1 MEAVRTDLFISGA
14 ARPAA
19 GGASYEIVNPARPSE
34 VVGHAAAAGRD
45 DVDAAIRAAHEAFA
59 GWSALT
65 MAERAAHLRHV
76 AEHLNA
82 DAGETAARAR
92 LLTREHGKTLFET
105 NIEVTRLADR
115 LAQVAGFADGLAQ
128 DDTVS
133 GKMFDTV
140 ITRKSRGVSLLIVPW
155 NWPLAILGSKLPHAL
170 LAGNT
175 VVIKLSEFATLAPAQ
190 TIMKI
195 AAMLPP
201 GVVNLVTG
209 DGAVI
214 GDDLVTHPLVRQV
227 NFTGSIR
234 IGRHVMRKAAENIT
248 PVTLELGGNDPGIL
262 LDDAPLSPEFFKKL
276 YISCF
281 LTSGQ
286 VCMALKRLYVPRAL
300 FGDVVDGLG
309 AVMNN
314 QLVGNGLKD
323 GVTMGPLTTPQQKR
337 TVETML
343 EEAKAAGQDI
353 RHYGGID
360 DEADFAEGRFLRPSL
375 VINADPALS
384 VVRDE
389 QFGPTLPVIPY
400 DSEDEAIAMAND
412 SDYGL
417 SSSVWSD
424 DPVRAVRLAR
434 RLEAGFTNINS
445 HGPTAMDGLSPFGG
459 VKQSGIGR
467 NFGHDGVRQFQETHS
482 ISGQSGQIFR
492 GMQVSD
498 R

>member
-1 MEAVRTDLFISGA
+1 MNEVTTDLFIDGA
-14 ARPAA
+14 ARRAA
-19 GGASYEIVNPARPSE
+19 GNATSRLVNPARPSQI
-34 VVGHAAAAGRD
+34 VGHAAAADRE
-45 DVDAAIRAAHEAFA
+45 DVDAAMQAAQRALA
-59 GWSALT
+59 GWSALS
-65 MAERAAHLRHV
+65 MDERAHYLRSV
-76 AEHLNA
+76 AETLNA
-82 DAGETAARAR
+82 DADETAARAR

-115 LAQVAGFADGLAQ
+115 FAQVAGFADSVAA

-133 GKMFDTV
+133 GPMFDTV
-140 ITRKSRGVSLLIVPW
+140 VTRKSRGVTLLIVPW

-190 TIMKI
+190 TIMKL

-201 GVVNLVTG
+201 GVINLVTG

-234 IGRHVMRKAAENIT
+234 IGRHVMQRASENIT

-286 VCMALKRLYVPRAL
+286 ICMALKRLYVPRAL
-300 FGDVVDGLG
+300 FDDVVDGLG
-309 AVMNN
+309 AVMDR
-314 QLVGNGLKD
+314 QMVGDGLKD

-343 EEAKAAGQDI
+343 EEADAAGQDI
-353 RHYGGID
+353 RYFGQID
-360 DEADFAEGRFLRPSL
+360 DEEDFAAGQFLRPSL

-384 VVRDE
+384 VVKDE
-389 QFGPTLPVIPY
+389 QFGPTLPVIAY
-400 DSEDEAIAMAND
+400 DDEDAAVAMAND

-417 SSSVWSD
+417 SSSVWSA
-424 DPVRAVRLAR
+424 DPSRAVALSR

-459 VKQSGIGR
+459 VKRSGIGR
-467 NFGHDGVRQFQETHS
+467 NFGPDGVRQFQEVHS
-482 ISGQSGQIFR
+482 ISGQSGQIF
-492 GMQVSD
+492 
-498 R
+498 

>member
-1 MEAVRTDLFISGA
+1 MEAVRTDLFIKGESL
-14 ARPAA
+14 PAA
-19 GGASYEIVNPARPSE
+19 GGATYDIFNPARPSE
-34 VVGHAAAAGRD
+34 LVGQAAAASRE
-45 DVDAAIRAAHEAFA
+45 DVDAAMRAADEAFA
-59 GWSALT
+59 GWSSLS
-65 MAERAAHLRHV
+65 MAERALQLRHV
-76 AEHLNA
+76 AETLNA
-82 DAGETAARAR
+82 DAEETARRAR

-115 LAQVAGFADGLAQ
+115 FVQVAGFADGLA
-128 DDTVS
+128 DDDAVS

-140 ITRKSRGVSLLIVPW
+140 VTRKSRGVSLLIVPW

-195 AAMLPP
+195 ASMLPP

-209 DGAVI
+209 DGTVI

-234 IGRHVMRKAAENIT
+234 IGRHVMQKAAENIT

-262 LDDAPLSPEFFKKL
+262 LDDVSLSPDMLKKL
-276 YISCF
+276 YISSF
-281 LTSGQ
+281 LTTGQ

-300 FGDVVDGLG
+300 LDDVVDGLG
-309 AVMNN
+309 AVMDK
-314 QLVGNGLKD
+314 QVVGDGLKE

-337 TVETML
+337 TVEAML
-343 EEAKAAGQDI
+343 EEAAAAGQDI
-353 RHYGGID
+353 RHYGKVD
-360 DEADFAEGRFLRPSL
+360 NEAEFAEGRFLRPSL

-384 VVRDE
+384 VVKDE

-400 DSEDEAIAMAND
+400 DSEEEVIAMAND
-412 SDYGL
+412 SAYGL

-424 DPVRAVRLAR
+424 DPARAVKLAR

-445 HGPTAMDGLSPFGG
+445 HGPTVMDGLSPFGG

-467 NFGHDGVRQFQETHS
+467 NFGPEGVRQFQETQS
-482 ISGQSGQIFR
+482 ISGQSGQLF
-492 GMQVSD
+492 
-498 R
+498 

>member
-1 MEAVRTDLFISGA
+1 MQAVRTDLFINGA

-19 GGASYEIVNPARPSE
+19 GDASYEIVNPARPSE
-34 VVGHAAAAGRD
+34 LVGYAASASRE
-45 DVDAAIRAAHEAFA
+45 DVDAAMQAAHGAFA

-65 MAERAAHLRHV
+65 MTERADHLRHV
-76 AEHLNA
+76 AQHLNA
-82 DAGETAARAR
+82 DAEEMAARAR

-389 QFGPTLPVIPY
+389 QFGPTLPVIAY
-400 DSEDEAIAMAND
+400 DSEDEAVAMAND

-482 ISGQSGQIFR
+482 ISGQSGQIF
-492 GMQVSD
+492 
-498 R
+498 

>member
-1 MEAVRTDLFISGA
+1 MEAVRTELFINGV
-14 ARPAA
+14 ARPATGDA
-19 GGASYEIVNPARPSE
+19 GYQIVNPARPSE
-34 VVGHAAAAGRD
+34 VVGHAASASRE
-45 DVDAAIRAAHEAFA
+45 DVDAAMRAAHDALA

-82 DAGETAARAR
+82 DAEEMAARAR

-115 LAQVAGFADGLAQ
+115 LAQVAGFADGLTQ
-128 DDTVS
+128 DDIVS

-201 GVVNLVTG
+201 GVVNLITG
-209 DGAVI
+209 DGTII

-262 LDDAPLSPEFFKKL
+262 LDDATLSPEFFKKL
-276 YISCF
+276 YIGCF

-300 FGDVVDGLG
+300 CDDVVDGLG
-309 AVMNN
+309 AMMDN
-314 QLVGNGLKD
+314 QVVGDGLKD

-343 EEAKAAGQDI
+343 EEAAAAGQDI
-353 RHYGGID
+353 RHYGSID
-360 DEADFAEGRFLRPSL
+360 DEADFAEGQFLRPSL

-424 DPVRAVRLAR
+424 DPARAVRLAR

-482 ISGQSGQIFR
+482 ISGQSGQIF
-492 GMQVSD
+492 
-498 R
+498 

>member
-1 MEAVRTDLFISGA
+1 MDPVTTDLFINGA
-14 ARPAA
+14 ATPAA
-19 GGASYEIVNPARPSE
+19 GGATYDIVNPARPSE
-34 VVGHAAAAGRD
+34 VVGHAAAASRD
-45 DVDAAIRAAHEAFA
+45 DVDAAMRAAHDAFPA
-59 GWSALT
+59 WSSLS

-82 DAGETAARAR
+82 DAEDTTARAR

-105 NIEVTRLADR
+105 NIEVTRLVDR
-115 LAQVAGFADGLAQ
+115 LAQVAGFADSLQ
-128 DDTVS
+128 DEDTVS

-209 DGAVI
+209 DGTVI

-234 IGRHVMRKAAENIT
+234 VGRHVMQKAAENIT

-276 YISCF
+276 YVSCF
-281 LTSGQ
+281 LTTGQ
-286 VCMALKRLYVPRAL
+286 ICMALKRLYVPRAL
-300 FGDVVDGLG
+300 FDDVVDGLG
-309 AVMNN
+309 AVMDN
-314 QLVGNGLKD
+314 QMVGDGLKD

-343 EEAKAAGQDI
+343 EEAAAAGQDI
-353 RHYGGID
+353 RHYGKIE
-360 DEADFAEGRFLRPSL
+360 DEGDFAEGRFLRPSL
-375 VINADPALS
+375 VIDAAPALS
-384 VVRDE
+384 VVKDE

-400 DSEDEAIAMAND
+400 DSEDEAVAMAND

-424 DPVRAVRLAR
+424 DPARAVTLAR

-459 VKQSGIGR
+459 IKQSGIGR
-467 NFGHDGVRQFQETHS
+467 NFGHDGVRQFQETQS
-482 ISGQSGQIFR
+482 ISGQSGQIF
-492 GMQVSD
+492 
-498 R
+498 

>member
-1 MEAVRTDLFISGA
+1 MDEVTTGDQVTTGLFIDGV
-14 ARPAA
+14 ARPASSN
-19 GGASYEIVNPARPSE
+19 ASYQLFNPARPSE
-34 VVGHAAAAGRD
+34 IVGHAAAANRD
-45 DVDAAIRAAHEAFA
+45 DVNAAMQAAQRAFA
-59 GWSALT
+59 GWSALS
-65 MAERAAHLRHV
+65 MEDRAAHLRTV
-76 AEHLNA
+76 AETLNA

-115 LAQVAGFADGLAQ
+115 FAQVAGFADRAAA

-133 GKMFDTV
+133 GPMFDTV
-140 ITRKSRGVSLLIVPW
+140 VTRKSRGVTLLIVPW

-170 LAGNT
+170 LAGNS

-201 GVVNLVTG
+201 GVINLITG
-209 DGAVI
+209 DGTVI

-234 IGRHVMRKAAENIT
+234 IGRHVMRKAAGNIT

-286 VCMALKRLYVPRAL
+286 ICMALKRLYVPRPL
-300 FGDVVDGLG
+300 FDDVVDGLG
-309 AVMNN
+309 AVMDS
-314 QLVGNGLKD
+314 QIVGDGLKD
-323 GVTMGPLTTPQQKR
+323 GVTMGPLTTPQQKH

-343 EEAKAAGQDI
+343 HEADAAGQDI
-353 RHYGGID
+353 RYFGQID
-360 DEADFAEGRFLRPSL
+360 DEGDFAAGQFLRPSL
-375 VINADPALS
+375 VINADPSLS
-384 VVRDE
+384 VVKDE
-389 QFGPTLPVIPY
+389 QFGPTLPVIAY
-400 DSEDEAIAMAND
+400 EDEGAAVAMAND

-417 SSSVWSD
+417 SSSVWSA
-424 DPVRAVRLAR
+424 DPNRAVALAR

-467 NFGHDGVRQFQETHS
+467 NFGPDGVRQFQEVHS
-482 ISGQSGQIFR
+482 ISGQSGQIF
-492 GMQVSD
+492 
-498 R
+498 

>member
-1 MEAVRTDLFISGA
+1 MQPVTTDLFIGGA

-19 GGASYEIVNPARPSE
+19 GGATYDIVNPARPSE
-34 VVGHAAAAGRD
+34 LVGHAAAASRED
-45 DVDAAIRAAHEAFA
+45 IDAAMRAAHDAFPA
-59 GWSALT
+59 WSGLS
-65 MAERAAHLRHV
+65 MADRAAHLRHV

-82 DAGETAARAR
+82 DAEDTAARAR

-105 NIEVTRLADR
+105 NIEITRLADR
-115 LAQVAGFADGLAQ
+115 LAQVAGFADGLE
-128 DDTVS
+128 DEDRVS

-190 TIMKI
+190 SIMKI
-195 AAMLPP
+195 ARMLPP

-234 IGRHVMRKAAENIT
+234 IGRHVMQKAAENIT

-281 LTSGQ
+281 LTTGQ
-286 VCMALKRLYVPRAL
+286 ICMALKRLYVPRAM
-300 FGDVVDGLG
+300 FDDVVDGLG
-309 AVMNN
+309 AVMDN
-314 QLVGNGLKD
+314 QVIGDGLKD

-343 EEAKAAGQDI
+343 EEAAAAGQDI
-353 RHYGGID
+353 RHYGRIE
-360 DEADFAEGRFLRPSL
+360 DEGDFANGRFLRPSL

-384 VVRDE
+384 VVKDE

-400 DSEDEAIAMAND
+400 DSEDEAVAMAND

-424 DPVRAVRLAR
+424 DPARAVTLAR

-482 ISGQSGQIFR
+482 ISGQSGQVF
-492 GMQVSD
+492 
-498 R
+498 

>member
-1 MEAVRTDLFISGA
+1 
-14 ARPAA
+14 
-19 GGASYEIVNPARPSE
+19 
-34 VVGHAAAAGRD
+34 
-45 DVDAAIRAAHEAFA
+45 
-59 GWSALT
+59 
-65 MAERAAHLRHV
+65 V
-76 AEHLNA
+76 AE
-82 DAGETAARAR
+82 
-92 LLTREHGKTLFET
+92 
-105 NIEVTRLADR
+105 
-115 LAQVAGFADGLAQ
+115 FADGLAAE
-128 DDTVS
+128 DTVS

-209 DGAVI
+209 DGTVI

-234 IGRHVMRKAAENIT
+234 VGRHVMQKAAENIT

-276 YISCF
+276 YVSCF
-281 LTSGQ
+281 LTTGQ
-286 VCMALKRLYVPRAL
+286 ICMALKRLYVPRAL
-300 FGDVVDGLG
+300 FDDVVDGLG
-309 AVMNN
+309 AVMDN
-314 QLVGNGLKD
+314 QMVGDGLKD

-343 EEAKAAGQDI
+343 EEAAAAGQDI
-353 RHYGGID
+353 RHYGKIE
-360 DEADFAEGRFLRPSL
+360 DEGDFAEGRFLRPSL
-375 VINADPALS
+375 VIDAAPALS
-384 VVRDE
+384 VVKDE

-400 DSEDEAIAMAND
+400 DSEDEAVAMAND

-424 DPVRAVRLAR
+424 DPARAVTLAR

-467 NFGHDGVRQFQETHS
+467 NFGHDGVRQFQETQS
-482 ISGQSGQIFR
+482 ISGQSGQIF
-492 GMQVSD
+492 
-498 R
+498 

>member
-1 MEAVRTDLFISGA
+1 MDAVRTDLFINGE
-14 ARPAA
+14 RLPAT
-19 GGASYEIVNPARPSE
+19 GGATYDIVNPARPSE
-34 VVGHAAAAGRD
+34 LVGHAAAASRK
-45 DVDAAIRAAHEAFA
+45 DVDAAMRAAHAAFA
-59 GWSALT
+59 GWSALS
-65 MAERAAHLRHV
+65 MGERAAHLRHV
-76 AEHLNA
+76 AENLNA
-82 DAGETAARAR
+82 DVEDMTARAR

-105 NIEVTRLADR
+105 NIEVTRLVDR
-115 LAQVAGFADGLAQ
+115 FAQVAGFADGLTD

-140 ITRKSRGVSLLIVPW
+140 VTRKSRGVSLLIVPW

-201 GVVNLVTG
+201 GVVNLVSG

-234 IGRHVMRKAAENIT
+234 IGSHVMKKAAENIT

-281 LTSGQ
+281 LTTGQ
-286 VCMALKRLYVPRAL
+286 ICMALKRLYVPRSL
-300 FGDVVDGLG
+300 FDDVIDGLG
-309 AVMNN
+309 AVMDN
-314 QLVGNGLKD
+314 QLVGDGLKE
-323 GVTMGPLTTPQQKR
+323 GVTMGPLTTPQQKK

-343 EEAKAAGQDI
+343 EEAAAAGQDI
-353 RHYGGID
+353 RHYGRIE

-375 VINADPALS
+375 VINADPGLS
-384 VVRDE
+384 VVKDE

-400 DSEDEAIAMAND
+400 DSEDDAVAMAND

-424 DPVRAVRLAR
+424 DSARAVELAR

-467 NFGHDGVRQFQETHS
+467 NFGPDGVRQFQEVHS
-482 ISGQSGQIFR
+482 ISGQSGQIF
-492 GMQVSD
+492 
-498 R
+498 

>member
-1 MEAVRTDLFISGA
+1 MDEVTTGDHVTTGLFIDGV
-14 ARPAA
+14 ARPASND
-19 GGASYEIVNPARPSE
+19 ASYQLFNPARPSE
-34 VVGHAAAAGRD
+34 IVGHAAAANRD
-45 DVDAAIRAAHEAFA
+45 DVNAAMQAAQRAFA
-59 GWSALT
+59 GWSALS
-65 MAERAAHLRHV
+65 MEDRAAHLRTV
-76 AEHLNA
+76 AETLNA

-115 LAQVAGFADGLAQ
+115 FAQVAGFADRAAA

-133 GKMFDTV
+133 GPMFDTV
-140 ITRKSRGVSLLIVPW
+140 VTRKSRGVTLLIVPW

-170 LAGNT
+170 LAGNS

-201 GVVNLVTG
+201 GVINLITG
-209 DGAVI
+209 DGTVI

-234 IGRHVMRKAAENIT
+234 IGRHVMRKAAGNIT

-286 VCMALKRLYVPRAL
+286 ICMALKRLYVPRPL
-300 FGDVVDGLG
+300 FDDVVDGLG
-309 AVMNN
+309 AVMDS
-314 QLVGNGLKD
+314 QIVGDGLKD
-323 GVTMGPLTTPQQKR
+323 GVTMGPLTTPQQKH

-343 EEAKAAGQDI
+343 HEADAAGQDI
-353 RHYGGID
+353 RYFGQID
-360 DEADFAEGRFLRPSL
+360 DEGDFAAGQFLRPSL
-375 VINADPALS
+375 VINADPSLS
-384 VVRDE
+384 VVKDE
-389 QFGPTLPVIPY
+389 QFGPTLPVIAY
-400 DSEDEAIAMAND
+400 EDEGAAVAMAND

-417 SSSVWSD
+417 SSSVWSA
-424 DPVRAVRLAR
+424 DPNRAVALAR

-467 NFGHDGVRQFQETHS
+467 NFGPDGVRQFQEVHS
-482 ISGQSGQIFR
+482 ISGQSGQIF
-492 GMQVSD
+492 
-498 R
+498 

>member
-1 MEAVRTDLFISGA
+1 MEEVTTGLFIDGA
-14 ARPAA
+14 ARAA
-19 GGASYEIVNPARPSE
+19 TGNATYRLVNPARPSE
-34 VVGHAAAAGRD
+34 TVGHAAAATRD
-45 DVDAAIRAAHEAFA
+45 DVDAAMQAAQRALA
-59 GWSALT
+59 GWSASS
-65 MAERAAHLRHV
+65 MDERAAYLRTI
-76 AEHLNA
+76 AETLNA

-115 LAQVAGFADGLAQ
+115 FAQVAGFADAVAAE
-128 DDTVS
+128 DTVS
-133 GKMFDTV
+133 GPMFDTV
-140 ITRKSRGVSLLIVPW
+140 VTRSPRGVALLIVPW

-195 AAMLPP
+195 ASMLPP
-201 GVVNLVTG
+201 GVVNLITG
-209 DGAVI
+209 DGTVI

-234 IGRHVMRKAAENIT
+234 IGRHVMQQAARNIT

-276 YISCF
+276 YISIF

-300 FGDVVDGLG
+300 FDDVVDGLS
-309 AVMNN
+309 AVMDR
-314 QLVGNGLKD
+314 QIVGDGLKD

-337 TVETML
+337 TVEAML
-343 EEAKAAGQDI
+343 EEAGAAGQDI
-353 RHYGGID
+353 RYSGQID
-360 DEADFAEGRFLRPSL
+360 DEGDFTAGQFLRPSL
-375 VINADPALS
+375 VINADPSLS
-384 VVRDE
+384 VVKDE
-389 QFGPTLPVIPY
+389 QFGPTLPVIAY
-400 DSEDEAIAMAND
+400 DDEEAAIAMAND

-417 SSSVWSD
+417 SSSVWSA
-424 DPVRAVRLAR
+424 DPSRAVALAR

-467 NFGHDGVRQFQETHS
+467 NFGPDGVHQFQELHS
-482 ISGQSGQIFR
+482 ISGQSGHIF
-492 GMQVSD
+492 Q
-498 R
+498 

>member
-1 MEAVRTDLFISGA
+1 MNEVTTGKDVTTGLFIDGV
-14 ARPAA
+14 ARPASND
-19 GGASYEIVNPARPSE
+19 ASYQLFNPARPSE
-34 VVGHAAAAGRD
+34 IVGHAAAANRD
-45 DVDAAIRAAHEAFA
+45 DVNAAMQAAQRAFA
-59 GWSALT
+59 GWSALS
-65 MAERAAHLRHV
+65 MEDRAAHLRTV
-76 AEHLNA
+76 AETLNA

-115 LAQVAGFADGLAQ
+115 FAQVAGFADRVAA
-128 DDTVS
+128 DDAVS
-133 GKMFDTV
+133 GPMFDTV
-140 ITRKSRGVSLLIVPW
+140 VTRKSRGVTLLIVPW

-170 LAGNT
+170 LAGNS

-201 GVVNLVTG
+201 GVINLITG
-209 DGAVI
+209 DGTVI

-234 IGRHVMRKAAENIT
+234 IGRHVMRKAAGNIT

-286 VCMALKRLYVPRAL
+286 ICMALKRLYVPRPL
-300 FGDVVDGLG
+300 FDDVVDGLG
-309 AVMNN
+309 AVMDS
-314 QLVGNGLKD
+314 QIVGDGLKD
-323 GVTMGPLTTPQQKR
+323 GVTMGPLTTPQQKH

-343 EEAKAAGQDI
+343 HEADAAGQDI
-353 RHYGGID
+353 RYFGQID
-360 DEADFAEGRFLRPSL
+360 DEGDFAAGQFLRPSL
-375 VINADPALS
+375 VINADPSLS
-384 VVRDE
+384 VVKDE
-389 QFGPTLPVIPY
+389 QFGPTLPVIAY
-400 DSEDEAIAMAND
+400 EDEGAAVAMAND

-417 SSSVWSD
+417 SSSVWSA
-424 DPVRAVRLAR
+424 DPNRAVALAR

-467 NFGHDGVRQFQETHS
+467 NFGPDGVRQFQEVHS
-482 ISGQSGQIFR
+482 ISGQSGQIF
-492 GMQVSD
+492 
-498 R
+498 

>member
-1 MEAVRTDLFISGA
+1 MDPVTTDLFINGA
-14 ARPAA
+14 ATPAA
-19 GGASYEIVNPARPSE
+19 GGATYDIVNPARPSE
-34 VVGHAAAAGRD
+34 VVGHAAAASRD
-45 DVDAAIRAAHEAFA
+45 DVDAAMRAAHDAFPA
-59 GWSALT
+59 WSSLS

-76 AEHLNA
+76 AKHLNA
-82 DAGETAARAR
+82 DAEDTMARAR

-105 NIEVTRLADR
+105 NIEVTRLVDR
-115 LAQVAGFADGLAQ
+115 LAQVAGFADSLQ
-128 DDTVS
+128 DEDTVS

-209 DGAVI
+209 DGTVI

-234 IGRHVMRKAAENIT
+234 VGRHVMQKAAENIT

-281 LTSGQ
+281 LTTGQ
-286 VCMALKRLYVPRAL
+286 ICMALKRLYVPRAM
-300 FGDVVDGLG
+300 FDDVVDGLG
-309 AVMNN
+309 AVIDN
-314 QLVGNGLKD
+314 QVVGDGLKE

-353 RHYGGID
+353 RYFGRIEN
-360 DEADFAEGRFLRPSL
+360 EAEFAEGRFLRPSL

-384 VVRDE
+384 VVKDE

-400 DSEDEAIAMAND
+400 DGEDEAVAMAND
-412 SDYGL
+412 SEYGL

-424 DPVRAVRLAR
+424 DPARAVTLAR
-434 RLEAGFTNINS
+434 RLEAGFTNINA

-482 ISGQSGQIFR
+482 ISGQSGQIF
-492 GMQVSD
+492 
-498 R
+498 